1 MRSWFIT
8 GVSSG
13 LGRALAEAALERG
26 DQVTGTV
33 RTTEARDAFV
43 ALSPG
48 RARSVLLDVTDRA
61 AGVAAIAEAEAA
73 MGGIDILVNNAGYS
87 LEGTVEST
95 GFDQI
100 EEQIATHL
108 IAPVILMRAALPG
121 MRARRSG
128 HLFTVGSLAAH
139 IPGGG
144 VALYAGVKAAIEGL
158 SIGLA
163 QEVEPFGIKVTC
175 VVPGA
180 FRTRLGD
187 SRQSAADSISDY
199 AEADEAR
206 RAWFASWSGQ
216 QRGDPSK
223 AAQIILDLADRHDPP
238 RLFPLGPDAIQG
250 FRTRAG
256 VLSDA
261 ATLWEPIG
269 GATDLAPAS

>member
-13 LGRALAEAALERG
+13 LGRALAEAVLRRG
-26 DQVTGTV
+26 DQVAGTV
-33 RTTEARDAFV
+33 RSPEAGEAFS
-43 ALSPG
+43 ALAPG
-48 RARSVLLDVTDRA
+48 RARAALLDVTGRQ
-61 AGVAAIAEAEAA
+61 AGAAAIAEAEAA

-87 LEGTVEST
+87 LEGTIEATS
-95 GFDQI
+95 FDQI
-100 EEQIATHL
+100 DNQIAAHL
-108 IAPVILMRAALPG
+108 LGPLALIKAALPA

-128 HLFTVGSLAAH
+128 HVFTVGSLAAH

-144 VALYAGVKAAIEGL
+144 VALYAGLKAAIEAL

-163 QEVEPFGIKVTC
+163 QEIEPFGIKVTC

-187 SRQSAADSISDY
+187 SRQSATGSIADY
-199 AEADEAR
+199 AAADEAR

-216 QRGDPSK
+216 QRGDPAK
-223 AAQIILDLADRHDPP
+223 AAQILLDLADMPDPP

-256 VLSDA
+256 VLSEA
-261 ATLWEPIG
+261 ATLWEQIG
-269 GATDLAPAS
+269 GTTDIVSSG